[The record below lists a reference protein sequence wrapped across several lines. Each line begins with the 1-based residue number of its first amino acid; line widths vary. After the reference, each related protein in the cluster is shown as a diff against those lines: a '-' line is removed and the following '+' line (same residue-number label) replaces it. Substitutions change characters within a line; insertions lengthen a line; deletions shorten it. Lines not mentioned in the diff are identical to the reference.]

1 MQTARAVGLALTVLA
16 FSAGSVLAQNNGPI
30 NYQELFQELDANG
43 DRIID
48 RGEVPDS
55 GRAAFE
61 TLLKH
66 GDSNKDGKLDQEE
79 YRGMLGALR
88 NRFESIGSKF
98 AEFDRNGDGK
108 ISREE
113 FAGPVFLFDR
123 LDADGDGSISREEA
137 RKFQPGPGPGGGDL
151 AQRLRA
157 MDRNGDGKI
166 SKDEFAGPPQ
176 FFDRFDANK
185 DGSITIDEL
194 RQVRPMLGAPKAKA
208 KAKQA
213 ARPPAN

>member
-1 MQTARAVGLALTVLA
+1 MQTARAVGLGLAVLA
-16 FSAGSVLAQNNGPI
+16 FSAGSVLAQNNGAI
-30 NYQELFQELDANG
+30 NFQELFQELDANG
-43 DRIID
+43 DRIVD
-48 RGEVPDS
+48 RGEVPEA

-88 NRFESIGSKF
+88 ERFESIGSKF
-98 AEFDRNGDGK
+98 AEFDKNGDGK

-113 FAGPVFLFDR
+113 FAGPVFLFAR
-123 LDADGDGSISREEA
+123 LDADGDGSITKEEA
-137 RKFQPGPGPGGGDL
+137 SKLQPGPGGGDL

-185 DGSITIDEL
+185 DGSITVDEL
-194 RQVRPMLGAPKAKA
+194 RQARPVLGAPKAKA
-208 KAKQA
+208 KQA
-213 ARPPAN
+213 GRPPAN